1 MKAELIQ
8 LTDKFKKFKVLVIG
22 DFIVDA
28 YFKGTSSRLAPEAP
42 VPVVDILTKN
52 YCLGGA
58 ANVAANLKAL
68 GAEVLFCSVTGQDEH
83 AEKGQELLSYA
94 ELSGKWLIRDP
105 ARATLIKTRII
116 TPVQAMLRFDE
127 GTTEALSAE
136 TESLLLNNIR
146 KAYSLC
152 DAVLIAD
159 YSKGVIGPGIID
171 CLKSLKKGQ
180 DKTIAVDSKR
190 LGEFAALEPS
200 LVKPNYEETLRMLA
214 LPFQHAGR
222 VEQLKNAGQ
231 MLYHQTRAAFTAVT
245 LDKAGSLLFQ
255 GPEFV
260 CHVAAPPAPN
270 HQVCGAGDT
279 YISAALLAMLSGASL
294 QRIADIGTAA
304 AAIAIE
310 KELTAL
316 CFNEEL
322 RAAQGPVEKFISG
335 QSFLKNRCSW
345 YKSQGKRIVFTN
357 GCFDILHSGHV
368 SYLNQAKAMGDIL
381 IVGLNTDESIK
392 RLKGKSRPVN
402 SLANRVEVLAALSC
416 VDHIVPFGAKNDDT
430 PVSLIKTVMPDVF
443 VKGGDYVDA
452 QLPEAEILKKIG
464 CEIIFLPFITN
475 QSTTQIINRMD
486 QTTRLKISLLN

>member
-8 LTDKFKKFKVLVIG
+8 LTDKFKKFKILVVG

-28 YFKGTSSRLAPEAP
+28 YFKGNCNRLAPEAP
-42 VPVVDILTKN
+42 VPVIDILNKN

-68 GAEVLFCSVTGQDEH
+68 GAEVLFCSVTGRDEH
-83 AEKGQELLSYA
+83 AKKGQELLSSA
-94 ELSGKWLIRDP
+94 EISSKWLVKDS

-136 TESLLLNNIR
+136 TESQLISNIR

-159 YSKGVIGPGIID
+159 YSKGVIGPQVIA
-171 CLKSLKKGQ
+171 CLTTLKKEHP
-180 DKTIAVDSKR
+180 KPIAVDSKR
-190 LGEFAALEPS
+190 LSEFAALEPS
-200 LVKPNYEETLRMLA
+200 LVKPNYEETLRLLS
-214 LPFQHAGR
+214 LPFQHADR
-222 VEQLKNAGQ
+222 IEQIKDAGQ
-231 MLYHQTRAAFTAVT
+231 MLHLHTRAAITAVT
-245 LDKAGSLLFQ
+245 LDEAGSLLFK
-255 GPEFV
+255 GTEFI
-260 CHVAAPPAPN
+260 CHVTAPAAPN
-270 HQVCGAGDT
+270 HQVSGAGDT
-279 YISAALLAMLSGASL
+279 YISAALLAMISGASL
-294 QRIADIGTAA
+294 QRMADLSTAA
-304 AAIAIE
+304 AAIAVQ

-322 RAAQGPVEKFISG
+322 RAAQGPIEKFISG
-335 QSFLKNRCSW
+335 QSFLKSRCSW

-430 PVSLIKTVMPDVF
+430 PINLIRTVMPDIF
-443 VKGGDYVDA
+443 VKGGDYEDA

-464 CEIIFLPFITN
+464 CEISFLPYITN
-475 QSTTQIINRMD
+475 QSTTSIINRMD

>member
-1 MKAELIQ
+1 MKAEPIQ
-8 LTDKFKKFKVLVIG
+8 LTDKFKKFKILVIG

-28 YFKGTSSRLAPEAP
+28 YFKGHCNRLAPEAP
-42 VPVVDILTKN
+42 VPVVDVLNKS

-68 GAEVLFCSVTGQDEH
+68 GAEVLFCSVTGQDEQ
-83 AEKGQELLSYA
+83 AKKGQELLSNA
-94 ELSGKWLIRDP
+94 ELSSKWLVKDP
-105 ARATLIKTRII
+105 ARATLIKTRIT

-136 TESLLLNNIR
+136 TESLLLVNIR

-152 DAVLIAD
+152 DAVIVAD
-159 YSKGVIGPGIID
+159 YSKGVIGPNVIA
-171 CLKSLKKGQ
+171 CLMTLKKERP
-180 DKTIAVDSKR
+180 KTIAVDSKR
-190 LGEFAALEPS
+190 LSEFAALEPS

-214 LPFQHAGR
+214 LPFRHADR
-222 VEQLKNAGQ
+222 VEQLKDAGQ
-231 MLYHQTRAAFTAVT
+231 LLYAHTRAAFTAVT

-260 CHVAAPPAPN
+260 CHVTAPTATN
-270 HQVCGAGDT
+270 HQVSGAGDT
-279 YISAALLAMLSGASL
+279 YISAALLAMISGASA
-294 QRIADIGTAA
+294 QRMAAIGTAA

-392 RLKGKSRPVN
+392 RLKGKSRPIN
-402 SLANRVEVLAALSC
+402 SLANRVKVLAALSC
-416 VDHIVPFGAKNDDT
+416 VDHIVPFGVKNDDT
-430 PVSLIKTVMPDVF
+430 PINLIKTVMPDLF
-443 VKGGDYVDA
+443 VKGGDYEDA

-464 CEIIFLPFITN
+464 CEITFLPYITN

-486 QTTRLKISLLN
+486 HTTRLKISLLN